1 MDRSPLG
8 LAVSHL
14 SYRKEKWPRLTGPFV
29 LTASRRL
36 VVVMMVVMVVA
47 RLCTRNC
54 ANRERNSGDGGQNE
68 SKLPHKNFSL
78 SPDF

>member
-1 MDRSPLG
+1 
-8 LAVSHL
+8 
-14 SYRKEKWPRLTGPFV
+14 
-29 LTASRRL
+29 
-36 VVVMMVVMVVA
+36 VVVMMVVMMMVMA

>member
-1 MDRSPLG
+1 VVVM
-8 LAVSHL
+8 
-14 SYRKEKWPRLTGPFV
+14 
-29 LTASRRL
+29 
-36 VVVMMVVMVVA
+36 VVMMVMMVMA